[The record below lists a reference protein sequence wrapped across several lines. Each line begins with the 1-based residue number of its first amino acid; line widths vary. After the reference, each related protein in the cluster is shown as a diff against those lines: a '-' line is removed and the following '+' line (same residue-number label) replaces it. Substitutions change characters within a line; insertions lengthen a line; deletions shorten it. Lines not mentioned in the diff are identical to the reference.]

1 VTNAIDNFYSG
12 TIILPMT
19 LDAANATLS
28 LEYEPDRLQ
37 INPYYKVDDNG
48 FMTGTEVFADEGS
61 TVILG
66 PQAQFR

>member
-1 VTNAIDNFYSG
+1 
-12 TIILPMT
+12 MT